1 MCLQG
6 GIHRGVL
13 VGSQMGQEDSHVE
26 ELEDSH
32 VGELEGSHVEELEG
46 SHVVLEDSLVHTHVV
61 LLEDSL
67 ENAHIHSYDLSR

>member
-6 GIHRGVL
+6 DIHRGVL

-26 ELEDSH
+26 ELE
-32 VGELEGSHVEELEG
+32 GSHVEELEDSLVD

-61 LLEDSL
+61 VLEDSL
-67 ENAHIHSYDLSR
+67 ENTHIHYYDLSR